1 MVPVGGDV
9 IKGVSWANKP
19 GERLSYRG
27 SGVCPH
33 CEQKTLAIIAKSS
46 VDSNRNDRWDVDI
59 ECIACGAGTVD
70 IVSVEGTPM
79 IAVTQVLE
87 ERLCDPETKRAAWV
101 AEALMD
107 TDKPLPDWTWHTKR
121 QIWEGKHG
129 EKLRECYRSA
139 VSGQN
144 PD

>member
-1 MVPVGGDV
+1 VVPVGGEV

-27 SGVCPH
+27 GGVCPH
-33 CEQKTLAIIAKSS
+33 CKQKTLAIIA
-46 VDSNRNDRWDVDI
+46 RNADAPGRWDVDI

-107 TDKPLPDWTWHTKR
+107 SGQPLSDWTWHTKR
-121 QIWEGKHG
+121 QIWEGKNG
-129 EKLRECYRSA
+129 EKLRERYRSA
-139 VSGQN
+139 VSGQD